1 MRRMFLHAKT
11 RGRLFAALLLG
22 AVFSGIPSKAQN
34 VTVSEKTGSM
44 ICSQTTYSSGA
55 TETGFA
61 SGGFATWKHHQLP
74 LTMTASDLKDL
85 SPNGQLAVHGNNLY
99 NAGADTGIQV
109 LGGQREDGY
118 ITFALPRGYR
128 FTSYKIIVQNN
139 VDVFGNGRAKLR
151 VTHDRDFYFGETN
164 SRFDFFSTYYKN
176 LKRGISNEEFT
187 IERTSMVESDMGNI
201 LYFKIA
207 NHETKHVAGR
217 YVGVTLKYVELTFT
231 PEAPF
236 KVNIAPQQASTEGV
250 SVVQCPFPTGKVDLG
265 QISQNTYTG
274 VKRQSYVYRNVKDLM
289 AQSLFYE
296 GASVDETLD
305 LNGRTAGSA
314 VGNKTIKAVTID
326 HRGYFEI
333 QPGQTY
339 FAETPVCTKDQ
350 KGNDVPLHY
359 RITSAKVNYHVSSGQ
374 GMYITY
380 TTGGDTW
387 YLQRDATFGITPQI
401 WAIDNQGRINAVGTT
416 TYLSVD
422 PNNTLMISSGTGS
435 QFNLVANG
443 IVYNNLYMLG
453 RNPGASVQFAP
464 YDSQESARWVNTNTA
479 GAYTLKVYDK
489 TGKVANEIEVTQ
501 PGSFELNDLNN
512 DAVKLEVV
520 GGNGLVNLELTVEAL
535 DPYIN
540 HMELMCTHGDMKIS
554 REFVSNDFS
563 VGGGVFYFYIPRDW
577 LNTACH
583 FTFENLKSKCADN
596 TYYEGS
602 SNGNA
607 RFGFVKSEYFNL
619 FGESNNNIYRHP
631 DFAANYDYTKK
642 VFVATAGTK
651 AFKFN
656 NAHEVSK
663 SGTATSLVEYPFTL
677 EKYAAAGGLF
687 KNVVMTPTEENKDY
701 MTNAYVFTTDETRY
715 NIAPTTAT
723 QHRYYAYYDMEIHL
737 VARTY
742 TPSVAFE
749 KIYDKSFYGEA
760 ESDEFYGA
768 VVTSKDNDGNLGYSS
783 VEAVKEQLETA
794 IANGGGNVPT
804 AMDRLLYVDMGSQ
817 MQGAYSSNGASWA
830 TLKNALAKNA
840 LIFLP
845 KNTTHAADNFAYAEE
860 GGTYKAARNIILT
873 DKQPFYS
880 PYKIRVDA
888 ANYASYTRE
897 VTGTNGQANKAT
909 LMLPFTLSLTD
920 GKHVNKGD
928 KCSFEV
934 YVMQPTNCLSVSPE
948 QKPGYDYMKFDGDVH
963 FIKAEG
969 SATEANKPYMILVDE
984 TYMPKDGQ
992 SFLALQYGA
1001 DIMPTTAHKNNTYL
1015 AGEKATGSGNG
1026 TNYAFENRGTYCGDK
1041 VEKVFYFANN
1051 KYYSSLNLPTDP
1063 KLVKVRPFRSYY
1075 SFSSTSGAKMASFDI
1090 VFGENGET
1098 TTGIDG
1104 VRANADL
1111 AVTAANGMITFFAK
1125 KAQWVEVFGVN
1136 GMSVAKL
1143 NLKANETRSVSVAA
1157 GVYVINGIKVYV
1169 Q

>member
-1 MRRMFLHAKT
+1 MRRMFLHAKAC
-11 RGRLFAALLLG
+11 GRLFAMLLLSCM
-22 AVFSGIPSKAQN
+22 FCGISSRAQN
-34 VTVSEKTGSM
+34 VIVSENTGSM
-44 ICSQTTYSSGA
+44 ICSQTTYSGGT

-74 LTMTASDLKDL
+74 LTMTASDLKTL

-99 NAGADTGIQV
+99 NTGADTGIQV
-109 LGGQREDGY
+109 FGGQREDGF

-139 VDVFGNGRAKLR
+139 VDVFGNGKAKLR
-151 VTHDRDFYFGETN
+151 VTHDRAFYFGETN
-164 SRFDFFSTYYKN
+164 SRFDFMSAYYKN
-176 LKRGISNEEFT
+176 LKKGMSNEEFT

-207 NHETKHVAGR
+207 NGVSSHVSGR

-236 KVNIAPQQASTEGV
+236 KVNIAPQQASAEGV

-305 LNGRTAGSA
+305 LNSRTVGSA

-326 HRGYFEI
+326 QMGYFEI

-359 RITSAKVNYHVSSGQ
+359 RITSAKVNYTISAEQ
-374 GMYITY
+374 KFYIKY
-380 TTGGDTW
+380 IEGGDVW
-387 YLQRDATFGITPQI
+387 YLQRDATFGTTQQK
-401 WAIDNQGRINAVGTT
+401 WEIDAQGRINVVGTSN
-416 TYLSVD
+416 YLVVD
-422 PNNTLMISSGTGS
+422 PNNTLTIGNGTGS
-435 QFNLVANG
+435 RFSLVGEG
-443 IVYNNLYMLG
+443 IVCNNLYMFG
-453 RNPGASVQFAP
+453 TKPGSPVYFAEYDNVGTAQWERSNAS
-464 YDSQESARWVNTNTA
+464 

-489 TGKVANEIEVTQ
+489 TGKAAKEINVTQ
-501 PGSFELNDLNN
+501 PGNFVMDDLNN

-520 GGNGLVNLELTVEAL
+520 GGNGLVNIELTVEAL

-596 TYYEGS
+596 TYYDGS

-656 NAHEVSK
+656 NADEVSK
-663 SGTATSLVEYPFTL
+663 TGTATSLIEYPFTL

-687 KNVVMTPTEENKDY
+687 NNVVMTPTEENKDY
-701 MTNAYVFTTDETRY
+701 ITNAYVFTTDETRY

-749 KIYDKSFYGEA
+749 KLYDKSFYGEA
-760 ESDEFYGA
+760 ESGEFYGA
-768 VVTSKDNDGNLGYSS
+768 VVTSKDNEGNLGYSS

-794 IANGGGNVPT
+794 IAAGGSNVPA
-804 AMDRLLYVDMGSQ
+804 AMDKLLYVDMGSQ
-817 MQGAYSSNGASWA
+817 MQGAYSSNGSSWT

-840 LIFLP
+840 LVFLP

-888 ANYASYTRE
+888 ANYALYTRE
-897 VTGTNGQANKAT
+897 VTGTNGQAKKAT
-909 LMLPFTLSLTD
+909 LMLPFTLALTD

-928 KCSFEV
+928 DCSFEV
-934 YVMQPTNCLSVSPE
+934 YVMQATNCLNVSPE
-948 QKPGYDYMKFDGDVH
+948 QKPGYDYMKFDGDAH
-963 FIKAEG
+963 FVKAEG
-969 SATEANKPYMILVDE
+969 MTTEANKPYMILVNDAY
-984 TYMPKDGQ
+984 TPKDGL
-992 SFLALQYGA
+992 SFVAMQHGA
-1001 DIMPTTAHKNNTYL
+1001 DIMPTIAHKNKTYL
-1015 AGEKATGSGNG
+1015 MGEKATGSGNG

-1051 KYYSSLNLPTDP
+1051 KYYSSLNLPSDP
-1063 KLVKVRPFRSYY
+1063 KQVKVRPFRSYY
-1075 SFSSTSGAKMASFDI
+1075 SFSSTSGAKMASFDV

-1098 TTGIDG
+1098 TGINN
-1104 VRANADL
+1104 VKANADL

-1125 KAQWVEVFGVN
+1125 KAQRVEVFGVN

-1143 NLKANETRSVSVAA
+1143 NLKANETRSVPVAA
-1157 GVYVINGIKVYV
+1157 GVYVINGVKVSV